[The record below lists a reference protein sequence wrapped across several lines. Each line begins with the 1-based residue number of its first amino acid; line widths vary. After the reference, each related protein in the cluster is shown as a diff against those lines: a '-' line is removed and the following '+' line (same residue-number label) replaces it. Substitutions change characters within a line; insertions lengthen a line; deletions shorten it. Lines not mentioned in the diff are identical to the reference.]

1 MHECSAGASPVT
13 RPGRRARELGGLPTP
28 AFAGARGRRR
38 LSTAQSRLIAIG
50 RRSLCSIVDYFPS
63 RTRHQLPWPVSETL
77 PEHLEWAAVGVR
89 TPGGQEGCSS
99 CCRRSG
105 ILAKTSLSLPTNYAA
120 LLPLITCMLT
130 KRKLPRRPFRV
141 PGSPGRRRN
150 RLRGQFVVVRRP
162 CSALLDVS
170 ASSASARRARPAIH
184 HHLHDSSS
192 SLRKTPTHAQKE
204 TRQSARTHAGE
215 KNNRKQCV

>member
-28 AFAGARGRRR
+28 AFAGARGGRR

-130 KRKLPRRPFRV
+130 KRKLPRRPSRV

-150 RLRGQFVVVRRP
+150 RLRGQFLVVRRGP
-162 CSALLDVS
+162 
-170 ASSASARRARPAIH
+170 ARRFGQQRKRTARASGYPSSFARLIFIAAQNTDTRTKRNAAISK
-184 HHLHDSSS
+184 D
-192 SLRKTPTHAQKE
+192 
-204 TRQSARTHAGE
+204 TRGG
-215 KNNRKQCV
+215 KK